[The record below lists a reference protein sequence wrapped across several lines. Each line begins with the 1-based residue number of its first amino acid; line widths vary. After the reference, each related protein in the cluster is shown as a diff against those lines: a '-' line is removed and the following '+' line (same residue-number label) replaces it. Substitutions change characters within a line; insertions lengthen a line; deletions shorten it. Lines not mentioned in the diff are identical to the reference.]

1 MGAQTSRNSWYQ
13 PSMTH
18 SSASQPTQPAR
29 PTSWYYGQSSS
40 EPAFP
45 SVAESVMTPSLAY
58 TNTLHP
64 NNGTASAAFAAAAV
78 PSVDTTT
85 YHRNSSHYINP
96 AFAPLTQPL
105 HPSQTISQSS
115 STAKQEQRHIY
126 THSRSR
132 SVPYSVPPPEP
143 PVSENRDVFAFD
155 TIGASMSKQQQ
166 QQQQQQQ
173 AKPSPLV
180 SRASMD
186 ADSFQRLSSSI
197 DTGQSLLLTKYYV
210 PPKASNNPFENDTI
224 AESPPVSDHNNNSNS
239 NSIVTPPPEPSSS
252 SSSTAPHTTTTALE
266 RSPFADLQESASLSS
281 SDTTPRLPLSIS
293 SAQPKR
299 TTPAWPGINDR
310 PNKENVYPPP
320 VPPQST
326 KPAFPKYARN
336 TFPNLLRR
344 TQSYKDPFETTPI
357 QGTGSLLFS
366 TNPWS
371 STDASSSPTAPAVKL
386 FRHRS
391 DGSTLTARR

>member
-1 MGAQTSRNSWYQ
+1 
-13 PSMTH
+13 MTQA
-18 SSASQPTQPAR
+18 SASQPIHPPR

-40 EPAFP
+40 QPAFP
-45 SVAESVMTPSLAY
+45 SVAESAMTPSLAY

-64 NNGTASAAFAAAAV
+64 STENTAAVAAAPA
-78 PSVDTTT
+78 VDTAA

-105 HPSQTISQSS
+105 QPNQTLSQSS
-115 STAKQEQRHIY
+115 STAKHEQRHIY

-143 PVSENRDVFAFD
+143 PVSVNHDVFAFD

-166 QQQQQQQ
+166 QQQQQQ
-173 AKPSPLV
+173 ARPSPLV

-186 ADSFQRLSSSI
+186 ADSFQKLSSSI

-224 AESPPVSDHNNNSNS
+224 PESPPVSNHNN
-239 NSIVTPPPEPSSS
+239 SIGTPPPEPSSS

-266 RSPFADLQESASLSS
+266 RSPFADQQEGSSLSS
-281 SDTTPRLPLSIS
+281 SDTTPRLPLPVS
-293 SAQPKR
+293 SAQPKQ
-299 TTPAWPGINDR
+299 TIPAWPGINDR

-336 TFPNLLRR
+336 MFPNLLRR
-344 TQSYKDPFETTPI
+344 TQSYKDPFETTPH

-371 STDASSSPTAPAVKL
+371 STDASSSPSAPAVKL

-391 DGSTLTARR
+391 DGSSLAARR